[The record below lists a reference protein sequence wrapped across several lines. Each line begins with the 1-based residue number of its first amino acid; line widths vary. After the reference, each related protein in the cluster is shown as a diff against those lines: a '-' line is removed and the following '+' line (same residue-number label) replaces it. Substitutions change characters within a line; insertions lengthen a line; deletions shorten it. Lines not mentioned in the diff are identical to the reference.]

1 MTEFHLSKADYE
13 ALTPAEIAF
22 VMKAWEDKT
31 VRDTTYIRDAVLN
44 AIINGMRKKR
54 QKFRKLWKKSGKM
67 TADKKTDFR
76 TKLKTIEEIEKKEK
90 GWIDKVLAGAGIKRK
105 AGEKKNEKKTKRE

>member
-1 MTEFHLSKADYE
+1 MAFFITEFHFSKADYE

-22 VMKAWEDKT
+22 VMKAWEEKT

-44 AIINGMRKKR
+44 AIVNGMRKKR

-67 TADKKTDFR
+67 APDKKADFQS
-76 TKLKTIEEIEKKEK
+76 KLRAIEEIEKNER

-105 AGEKKNEKKTKRE
+105 AGEKKK